1 MDSISLQKPNN
12 DQKVDGDGDFLFGE
26 EVIYGSML
34 PMVLRAVIKLN
45 VLEIMNKAPTTN
57 LSAYQIA
64 SQIPN
69 NKNPDAHIML
79 DRILGFLACHS
90 VLTCTTQLS
99 NAGKVER
106 LYGLSPACNCFL
118 ENNEDGASLSRLL
131 LFVHSERAQE
141 CWLYLDEVV
150 LQPNFSAM
158 EKVYGAKSYDHL
170 ATDVSESEL
179 FNKATSDHTTIVMRR
194 ILDKYKGFEN
204 VKVVVDVGGG
214 IGTNINMIV
223 SKYPT
228 IKGINFDL
236 PHVVDTALSYPGV
249 EHVGGDMFASV
260 PKGDAIFMKWVFNNW
275 SDQECLT
282 LLKNCYEALPDG
294 GKVIIVE
301 KILPSIPAANNSA
314 RTTYAFDLNLMVITP
329 KSRERSKEE
338 FEVLAKSSGFIGFSL
353 ICNACNYWVIEFLK

>member
-26 EVIYGSML
+26 EAIYGSML

-131 LFVHSERAQE
+131 LLVHSERAQD

-170 ATDVSESEL
+170 ETDVTENEL
-179 FNKATSDHTTIVMRR
+179 FNKATSDHTAIVMRR

-236 PHVVDTALSYPGV
+236 PRVVETALSYPGV

-260 PKGDAIFMKWVFNNW
+260 PKGDAIFMKSIVVVVSSWRTRTNCHGSSSEIKEARGEVSPTYETQPGIGDGSPMTLNWAGSAGVSRTWFSPVQDQRRKKKKRKRWV
-275 SDQECLT
+275 
-282 LLKNCYEALPDG
+282 G
-294 GKVIIVE
+294 
-301 KILPSIPAANNSA
+301 
-314 RTTYAFDLNLMVITP
+314 
-329 KSRERSKEE
+329 
-338 FEVLAKSSGFIGFSL
+338 
-353 ICNACNYWVIEFLK
+353 